1 MRLSAFIGIIGRY
14 SSNASLCPTLRT
26 NWSMRATTNEERM
39 LERPD
44 AYSLVSFA
52 SRHGISRSKV
62 YGEIRAGRLTARKIG
77 DRTIILWCRPIFVHW
92 RAMNHTP
99 GTISEKQSARLSG
112 WAL

>member
-77 DRTIILWCRPIFVHW
+77 DRTIILAEDGKTW
-92 RAMNHTP
+92 RESLPKVPANLRAL
-99 GTISEKQSARLSG
+99 ARDEPHPRDNF
-112 WAL
+112 